1 MKGYKAFNRVKGC
14 DKSGMCRGMLFE
26 EGEIYETTGKL
37 KICSNGLHFCEY
49 LVQTFEYYK
58 YDHSKTIYAEVEAIG
73 DLDVED
79 LLEFKYATNKLKV
92 VKFLTQSE
100 VEAMF
105 SDDKRNTGNQNTG
118 DWNTGNRNTGNWNTG
133 NRNTG
138 DWNTGNWNTG
148 NRNTGNWNTG
158 NWNTGGQN
166 TGNRN
171 TGNRNTGNWSTG
183 DWNTG
188 NRNTGDWNTGGQNT
202 GNRNTGNWN
211 TGDWNTGFLN
221 TGDWNTGNRNTG
233 DWNTGN
239 WNTGDWNTGG
249 QNTGNRNT
257 GNRNTGDWN
266 TSDRNTGF
274 FNTKPISTIL
284 VFNVET
290 SLDEWGSCEKPNFVY
305 FNLVGCGD
313 YKKSFIASFNK
324 TTKSDVE
331 LLLKLPNFDYK
342 VFEEISGISEQMIMD
357 KLSQ

>member
-26 EGEIYETTGKL
+26 EGEIYEITGEL
-37 KICSNGLHFCEY
+37 KIYSNGLHFCEY
-49 LVQTFEYYK
+49 LVQTFEYYE

-118 DWNTGNRNTGNWNTG
+118 NQNTGFQNTGNRNTGDQNTGNWNTGNWNTGNWNTGNRNTGNQNTGFQNTGDQNTGFLNTGDRNTGNQNTGNWNTG

-138 DWNTGNWNTG
+138 DWNTGNRNTGDWNTG
-148 NRNTGNWNTG
+148 YWNTG
-158 NWNTGGQN
+158 DQNTGDQN

-171 TGNRNTGNWSTG
+171 TGN
-183 DWNTG
+183 
-188 NRNTGDWNTGGQNT
+188 
-202 GNRNTGNWN
+202 
-211 TGDWNTGFLN
+211 
-221 TGDWNTGNRNTG
+221 
-233 DWNTGN
+233 
-239 WNTGDWNTGG
+239 
-249 QNTGNRNT
+249 
-257 GNRNTGDWN
+257 WN

-324 TTKSDVE
+324 TKKSDVE

>member
-37 KICSNGLHFCEY
+37 KICSNVLHFCEY

-79 LLEFKYATNKLKV
+79 LFEFKYATNKLKV

-105 SDDKRNTGNQNTG
+105 SDDKLNTGNQNTGNRNTGNENTGNQNTG

-133 NRNTG
+133 N
-138 DWNTGNWNTG
+138 W
-148 NRNTGNWNTG
+148 
-158 NWNTGGQN
+158 
-166 TGNRN
+166 
-171 TGNRNTGNWSTG
+171 
-183 DWNTG
+183 
-188 NRNTGDWNTGGQNT
+188 
-202 GNRNTGNWN
+202 
-211 TGDWNTGFLN
+211 
-221 TGDWNTGNRNTG
+221 NTG

-239 WNTGDWNTGG
+239 WNTGDWNTG
-249 QNTGNRNT
+249 NW
-257 GNRNTGDWN
+257 NTGDWN

-290 SLDEWGSCEKPNFVY
+290 SVDEWGSCEKPNFIY